1 MAITGA
7 LKSTKVRAMV
17 TGGLIECKESLPR
30 NAHCIAQ
37 WIGIEHT
44 SRFALQYAA
53 TIAEHL
59 CWTTTSSPGYYFG
72 RYASGMHDRRF
83 FSSSQAALNRRDW

>member
-17 TGGLIECKESLPR
+17 TGRLIKCKESLPR
-30 NAHCIAQ
+30 NAQ
-37 WIGIEHT
+37 WVGIEHT
-44 SRFALQYAA
+44 SRFAANSSS
-53 TIAEHL
+53 
-59 CWTTTSSPGYYFG
+59 SSPGYYFG